1 MLVCGTEAVE
11 ETDPVSAV
19 EARQGPDTPC
29 ALGSEEWNQSND
41 IETEAAKTRD
51 EGRGYIVLARPSEQH
66 LRETK
71 PSVVVDVKSI
81 NDMFT

>member
-1 MLVCGTEAVE
+1 MCLLFYDMLVSETEAVE
-11 ETDPVSAV
+11 AIHCS
-19 EARQGPDTPC
+19 
-29 ALGSEEWNQSND
+29 LGSEEWNQSND